1 MSQTMTL
8 QLRINADGTAAVT
21 ALRGVQQGL
30 NQTDRA
36 ARDADG
42 GVSRLMG
49 SLKGLALTAAGGI
62 GVAALATDFIEASVS
77 AQKMEKALTAIS
89 GSSTAASAELEY
101 VRATADKL
109 GLKIDEAASAYI
121 SLSAAAK
128 GTALEG
134 KASRDIFEAV
144 SLAMGKLGKSSADTQ
159 GALLAIEQM
168 ISKGKVSAE
177 ELRGQLGERLPGAF
191 QAAANAM
198 GVTTA
203 ELGAMLEKGEVIAE
217 DLLPALSQ
225 QLNKLY
231 DDGKAVGGLEAEWAR
246 LVNAL
251 GRVATTADQ
260 ATGATGALGSMMA
273 WASGQANNWSEALQ
287 VLANWQQG
295 KGFAFGGRDALAADY
310 ALRERLLAEYVVKM
324 KDAQAYLNE
333 GDLDNSAARRADGE
347 SLIVRINEIDART
360 KIVRADAKAAR
371 AEVEQAAQSTAS
383 LMGNGAVQLYQE
395 HQAAIAKNGEELDK
409 LTGKYDKSIAKKAE
423 YAQMEKALTEAVNLG
438 TLSEEQKITKLEAFA
453 AAQDKAT
460 AASVRKAQALSAEA
474 QVVADIEQKYGL
486 MAGQLDAVWK
496 LESGR
501 GKTAGTNSE
510 RWVKDLAAGEGHLV
524 KIVGQFQMAEG
535 TAKGL
540 GANMKTFNGQ
550 ADAAAKYLAQA
561 AAQGMTLWEQFAYYH
576 GGPNEKAWGEKTRAY
591 ADAAVKIVADATGS
605 MEDLGQNTGKVITD
619 TLNKAQSAV
628 EGLIQRYLP
637 ARAAAEEYAQA
648 QQALALAS
656 DAAGL
661 SQEEQSIIL
670 QGLKTDLESAQKASV
685 KAADGFAKA
694 WEDGVKGLDD
704 TFQSLWRSMFDG
716 SKNAAENIK
725 NYLLEWLADLSYQ
738 LLAKPLVVGITTVM
752 LGGSGA
758 AGAVGTAT
766 NAASGLSGFSNIGSL
781 FSSIYSLGSTFIS
794 GLSEG
799 IMGMFS
805 TNMFSTLGTAW
816 GAVTSGSATGAAA
829 GLGVMSAYALPILAI
844 AAPILGKYFQDQK
857 PRYGAYA
864 ATTTGRTD
872 QFEDEV
878 GVKGGFGLTFGMND
892 MGTANVDAEEMR
904 QLFEG
909 FAAVSTALENFYGKD
924 VSSQVTESLS
934 KASLENWG
942 KNGLMNYAMNAEQAF
957 QIAFTDIIKHAAA
970 TGDAVAV
977 VMSSVVGSLQGTM
990 EDMANQIER
999 GMLAAKAAVGMAEAF
1014 QGQEIGDR
1022 LGLGA
1027 KDTLGNA
1034 LKLVDYA
1041 KAMQTSGETTAEAIG
1056 RMALNL
1062 GALDAAMTLTGT
1074 QTDATGMA
1082 FIDLANSLAKVA
1094 DDAKIGMQ
1102 GLMQLQAAYYQN
1114 FFTEE
1119 ERAIKQ
1125 KENSLKAIERWN
1137 KDQGLDGI
1145 DTSAEFRA
1153 YVESLDLTTEAGQKA
1168 YVEAMKIV
1176 AAFISLDDALKK
1188 IGDTIP
1194 DVIDAFEAQRKT
1206 LRDMADQLDPSDPLS
1221 ADQRQAA
1228 QDALRKAGYAGDI
1241 YDAKGLAAFLRALSE
1256 LDDAGGDAG
1265 AELQKFID
1273 TFTGVFD
1280 ELARIAQERSDLT
1293 LRLLELQGDD
1303 EAILAERRR
1312 RELEAVDESNRDLLR
1327 RIYLLE
1333 DEQRA
1338 LETLKEDQRQ
1348 LTEDAYQQ
1356 RVDAINAEREA
1367 LDASHQAQL
1376 DALAA
1381 QRDAAAEALTAAQGL
1396 MSSITAAISGLR
1408 GQLADE
1414 FSSARASQQLANW
1427 ASAGTLP
1434 NQEALDRTL
1443 GAIGK
1448 DKSNYAT
1455 AAAYE
1460 LAIKRDLANLIKLQ
1474 DLAGGR
1480 VDFAEQTVRRL
1491 EEQAKLLDQQHQ
1503 ERLQALEDQLQQ
1515 AEDWRDAELERI
1527 DALVLASVASID
1539 LLTNI
1544 DQDLSQLVDQATPA
1558 AGPADAPLDYVAPDD
1573 GQLAALTALREE
1585 VILLRKDLALSATAQ
1600 VVPLQALDDRTKKWD
1615 LDGLPVT
1622 RDTGAGTQ
1630 TLVLLKAA

>member
-1 MSQTMTL
+1 MK
-8 QLRINADGTAAVT
+8 NAI
-21 ALRGVQQGL
+21 L
-30 NQTDRA
+30 
-36 ARDADG
+36 
-42 GVSRLMG
+42 SW
-49 SLKGLALTAAGGI
+49 LAE
-62 GVAALATDFIEASVS
+62 VAH
-77 AQKMEKALTAIS
+77 
-89 GSSTAASAELEY
+89 
-101 VRATADKL
+101 
-109 GLKIDEAASAYI
+109 
-121 SLSAAAK
+121 
-128 GTALEG
+128 
-134 KASRDIFEAV
+134 
-144 SLAMGKLGKSSADTQ
+144 
-159 GALLAIEQM
+159 ALLTKPLVVAI
-168 ISKGKVSAE
+168 
-177 ELRGQLGERLPGAF
+177 
-191 QAAANAM
+191 
-198 GVTTA
+198 TTA
-203 ELGAMLEKGEVIAE
+203 M
-217 DLLPALSQ
+217 
-225 QLNKLY
+225 
-231 DDGKAVGGLEAEWAR
+231 
-246 LVNAL
+246 
-251 GRVATTADQ
+251 
-260 ATGATGALGSMMA
+260 TGATG
-273 WASGQANNWSEALQ
+273 
-287 VLANWQQG
+287 
-295 KGFAFGGRDALAADY
+295 
-310 ALRERLLAEYVVKM
+310 
-324 KDAQAYLNE
+324 
-333 GDLDNSAARRADGE
+333 
-347 SLIVRINEIDART
+347 
-360 KIVRADAKAAR
+360 
-371 AEVEQAAQSTAS
+371 
-383 LMGNGAVQLYQE
+383 
-395 HQAAIAKNGEELDK
+395 
-409 LTGKYDKSIAKKAE
+409 
-423 YAQMEKALTEAVNLG
+423 
-438 TLSEEQKITKLEAFA
+438 
-453 AAQDKAT
+453 
-460 AASVRKAQALSAEA
+460 
-474 QVVADIEQKYGL
+474 
-486 MAGQLDAVWK
+486 
-496 LESGR
+496 
-501 GKTAGTNSE
+501 TAG
-510 RWVKDLAAGEGHLV
+510 A
-524 KIVGQFQMAEG
+524 
-535 TAKGL
+535 
-540 GANMKTFNGQ
+540 
-550 ADAAAKYLAQA
+550 
-561 AAQGMTLWEQFAYYH
+561 
-576 GGPNEKAWGEKTRAY
+576 
-591 ADAAVKIVADATGS
+591 
-605 MEDLGQNTGKVITD
+605 
-619 TLNKAQSAV
+619 
-628 EGLIQRYLP
+628 
-637 ARAAAEEYAQA
+637 
-648 QQALALAS
+648 
-656 DAAGL
+656 
-661 SQEEQSIIL
+661 
-670 QGLKTDLESAQKASV
+670 
-685 KAADGFAKA
+685 
-694 WEDGVKGLDD
+694 
-704 TFQSLWRSMFDG
+704 
-716 SKNAAENIK
+716 
-725 NYLLEWLADLSYQ
+725 
-738 LLAKPLVVGITTVM
+738 
-752 LGGSGA
+752 
-758 AGAVGTAT
+758 AT
-766 NAASGLSGFSNIGSL
+766 NAVSGASNLSGLSNIGSL

-934 KASLENWG
+934 KASMENWG

-957 QIAFTDIIKHAAA
+957 QIAFADIIKHAAA

-1062 GALDAAMTLTGT
+1062 GVLDAAMTLTGT

-1280 ELARIAQERSDLT
+1280 ELARIAQERAGLEM
-1293 LRLLELQGDD
+1293 RLLELTGTQAEILAAKRQLEF
-1303 EAILAERRR
+1303 EAIDATNRALLLRIYALEDARLAMDNAFTQLEKAINAERD
-1312 RELEAVDESNRDLLR
+1312 AVQEE
-1327 RIYLLE
+1327 Y
-1333 DEQRA
+1333 QR
-1338 LETLKEDQRQ
+1338 
-1348 LTEDAYQQ
+1348 

-1367 LDASHQAQL
+1367 LANAHQERLEAINAEREALQTQISAAQESLTKIQGILGSVQSALDSLRGQMAVTDIALAAARRQLASWARQGILPDQEAFDRVMGTLGRDDKGNYATATAYRTSQQATYANLLALEKAGLTQKTTAERQLEAMEAQNDALDDQLTQADRINQDQL
-1376 DALAA
+1376 DALDEQLKQADTWRNDELERLDKILEDA
-1381 QRDAAAEALTAAQGL
+1381 KKAMEITLGIYEEVMTIDDALKALNQTMVDYLTRRDAHPALAPTNDPMGAAPLAQQ
-1396 MSSITAAISGLR
+1396 S
-1408 GQLADE
+1408 
-1414 FSSARASQQLANW
+1414 
-1427 ASAGTLP
+1427 
-1434 NQEALDRTL
+1434 
-1443 GAIGK
+1443 
-1448 DKSNYAT
+1448 
-1455 AAAYE
+1455 
-1460 LAIKRDLANLIKLQ
+1460 
-1474 DLAGGR
+1474 DLAGLR
-1480 VDFAEQTVRRL
+1480 AEIV
-1491 EEQAKLLDQQHQ
+1491 
-1503 ERLQALEDQLQQ
+1503 
-1515 AEDWRDAELERI
+1515 ELRN
-1527 DALVLASVASID
+1527 VVASVGTAQITPLKSID
-1539 LLTNI
+1539 
-1544 DQDLSQLVDQATPA
+1544 D
-1558 AGPADAPLDYVAPDD
+1558 
-1573 GQLAALTALREE
+1573 R
-1585 VILLRKDLALSATAQ
+1585 LRKFDT
-1600 VVPLQALDDRTKKWD
+1600 
-1615 LDGLPVT
+1615 DGLPPG
-1622 RDTGAGTQ
+1622 RDDV
-1630 TLVLLKAA
+1630 VLLRAA